1 MHQLLPGHASVSL
14 VLSPFASAVAVAVA
28 CTLSPVVIE
37 GGQGLGNVSLVL
49 SLLYQLS
56 LSHVLVICGC

>member
-14 VLSPFASAVAVAVA
+14 VLSPFASAVIVA

-37 GGQGLGNVSLVL
+37 GGQGHGNVSLVL
-49 SLLYQLS
+49 SLLYQLL